1 MAQCVQID
9 PITGVLTSS
18 GQTEVAC
25 TDYLLATAADYHQMF
40 AGITNATLQT
50 LGIDAETILY
60 VYTWGMGSVL
70 FFWSYGRAIGWAVD
84 GIRKL

>member
-9 PITGVLTSS
+9 PITHVLTASA
-18 GQTEVAC
+18 QTEVSC
-25 TDYLLATAADYHQMF
+25 SDYLLSTAADYHQLF
-40 AGITNATLQT
+40 SGITSLTLEA

-70 FFWSYGRAIGWAVD
+70 FFWSYGKAIGWAVES
-84 GIRKL
+84 IRKL